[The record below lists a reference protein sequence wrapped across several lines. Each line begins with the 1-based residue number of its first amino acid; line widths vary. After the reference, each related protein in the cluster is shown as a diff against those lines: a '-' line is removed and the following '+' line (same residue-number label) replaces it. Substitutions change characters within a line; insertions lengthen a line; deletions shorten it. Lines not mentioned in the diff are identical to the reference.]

1 MRIRITALFMSL
13 LFVFAAGCGQI
24 TTDTEDD
31 WLEKAALNVDISE
44 EELYKA
50 ALKEDVLIVYTVSTR
65 TVQTKE
71 AFEKAYPGLVVE
83 IRDLRSP
90 DLVDKVAE
98 NFAEGRTSCDVVI
111 CNDNSGEFK
120 SRLVDTGAVV
130 PYLSAE
136 IKKKMKDGHVGEC
149 ISFLDE
155 AELLFYNSRLFETQP
170 VSNIWELTESRFSGM
185 IYIPNPLRSFSTYAF
200 IAATFDHADELE
212 EAYKSWCGRDF
223 DRKDGTAPEALWKE
237 ISKNAVFTNSSDEV
251 MEALNTDKVMLGIM
265 ISSKLRYKNMGY
277 GFEPAYRLTPFSGC
291 RTTVSVMLAR
301 NSQNVNSAKLFID
314 FLLGGSDG
322 TGDGYK
328 PFRTPGA
335 WSARTDVGDGTDTPL
350 SEIDL
355 LYPDADSMITRK
367 DEFYKFWS
375 ECLKDQTNR

>member
-1 MRIRITALFMSL
+1 KT
-13 LFVFAAGCGQI
+13 
-24 TTDTEDD
+24 
-31 WLEKAALNVDISE
+31 
-44 EELYKA
+44 
-50 ALKEDVLIVYTVSTR
+50 
-65 TVQTKE
+65 
-71 AFEKAYPGLVVE
+71 
-83 IRDLRSP
+83 
-90 DLVDKVAE
+90 
-98 NFAEGRTSCDVVI
+98 
-111 CNDNSGEFK
+111 
-120 SRLVDTGAVV
+120 
-130 PYLSAE
+130 
-136 IKKKMKDGHVGEC
+136 KMKDGHVGEC

-155 AELLFYNSRLFETQP
+155 AELLFYNSRMFETQP

-212 EAYKSWCGRDF
+212 DAYKKWCGRDF
-223 DRKDGTAPEALWKE
+223 DRKDGTAPETLWKE

-251 MEALNTDKVMLGIM
+251 MEALNTDKAMLGIM

-277 GFEPAYRLTPFSGC
+277 GFEPAYRLTPFTGC

-314 FLLGGSDG
+314 FLLGGTDG

-355 LYPDADSMITRK
+355 LYPDADSMIARK

>member
-1 MRIRITALFMSL
+1 MRIGKKAGFMIL
-13 LFVFAAGCGQI
+13 AFLCLAGCGQI

-98 NFAEGRTSCDVVI
+98 NFADGGTSCDVVI

-120 SRLVDTGAVV
+120 SKLVDTGAVV

-170 VSNIWELTESRFSGM
+170 VNNIWELTESRFSGR

-223 DRKDGTAPEALWKE
+223 DRKDGTAPETLWKE

-251 MEALNTDKVMLGIM
+251 MEALNTDKAMLGIM
-265 ISSKLRYKNMGY
+265 ISSKLRYKTMGY
-277 GFEPAYRLTPFSGC
+277 GFEPAYSLTPFSGC

-335 WSARTDVGDGTDTPL
+335 WSARTDVEDGTDTPL
-350 SEIDL
+350 SDLDL
-355 LYPDADSMITRK
+355 LYPDADSMIERK
-367 DEFYKFWS
+367 DAFYKFWS